1 MCGTLCGHTLCGTLW
16 RNICRRTC
24 IPVVCCSRSLKTRMF
39 PTDYFSISKNLS
51 NHPLFD
57 FKKCFQPSTFRFQKM
72 FPTNHFALSKGYF
85 PIFAHIC
92 QKCHVSNQPLTLS
105 YFQMVFLDVRAVALL
120 YCLNSIVRAWCPES
134 KLRISDVKTNLMT
147 KCSVSRMC
155 ERSRPTDRPPSQS
168 SHVSSGEPY
177 KKWQTLGKIPTFA
190 VFCFV
195 LILVFY
201 LRGTLW
207 QRQKRGVWLFVK
219 FIGSALV

>member
-1 MCGTLCGHTLCGTLW
+1 MALCVATHCVELCGVTFADGLAFLW
-16 RNICRRTC
+16 FAARA
-24 IPVVCCSRSLKTRMF
+24 L
-39 PTDYFSISKNLS
+39 SKLA
-51 NHPLFD
+51 
-57 FKKCFQPSTFRFQKM
+57 CFQPTTFQKM
-72 FPTNHFALSKGYF
+72 FQTNHFSISKGYF

-105 YFQMVFLDVRAVALL
+105 YFQMVFLDV
-120 YCLNSIVRAWCPES
+120 E
-134 KLRISDVKTNLMT
+134 TNLKT
-147 KCSVSRMC
+147 KCSLSRMC

>member
-1 MCGTLCGHTLCGTLW
+1 MALCVATHCVELCGVTFADGLAFLW
-16 RNICRRTC
+16 FAARA
-24 IPVVCCSRSLKTRMF
+24 L
-39 PTDYFSISKNLS
+39 SKL
-51 NHPLFD
+51 P
-57 FKKCFQPSTFRFQKM
+57 CFQPNTFLFQKM
-72 FPTNHFALSKGYF
+72 FQTNHFSISKGYF

>member
-24 IPVVCCSRSLKTRMF
+24 IPVVCCSRSLKTPMF
-39 PTDYFSISKNLS
+39 PTKHFSI
-51 NHPLFD
+51 
-57 FKKCFQPSTFRFQKM
+57 
-72 FPTNHFALSKGYF
+72 SKGYF

-105 YFQMVFLDVRAVALL
+105 YFQMVFLDV
-120 YCLNSIVRAWCPES
+120 E
-134 KLRISDVKTNLMT
+134 TNLKT

>member
-1 MCGTLCGHTLCGTLW
+1 MMMSVCGTLCGHTLCGTLCGTLW

-24 IPVVCCSRSLKTRMF
+24 IPVVCCSRSLKTPMF
-39 PTDYFSISKNLS
+39 PTKHFSI
-51 NHPLFD
+51 
-57 FKKCFQPSTFRFQKM
+57 
-72 FPTNHFALSKGYF
+72 SKGYF

-105 YFQMVFLDVRAVALL
+105 YFQMVFLDV
-120 YCLNSIVRAWCPES
+120 E
-134 KLRISDVKTNLMT
+134 TNLKT